1 MAPPVKYN
9 SRYNTTMRLS
19 YTTMM
24 SILVGLGV
32 TVGGFV
38 DPALTFLN
46 NPAIN
51 AGASG
56 IIGTLAGL
64 GAVGI
69 FNSRLAKSS
78 STVGQAYQ
86 EALIWPH
93 PHQTSGYLVLQPHHR
108 KTGWRLRDAITW
120 RKPPKILGAAA
131 TEDQAQALCRAV
143 TQEDGVVIDPSRL
156 SDAQSQAFD
165 KAYAKYTQDPSVYD
179 HNTQKQLTGL
189 WRVTAVDP
197 TTPEI
202 LAYRTRYTAHGRQ
215 IEFYPSPPQTT
226 STVTTLKA
234 DLAHR
239 NLFAPADQTIPE
251 SLPEGTPLVQA
262 PDLHTAWDVQ
272 RLQTQ
277 ATIPWTLLNVA
288 NPNQMPYWTAGC
300 AVPTANG
307 TGLTWHFFPE
317 PPRTMTDPQ
326 RLSQDLRRYSVPDQ
340 TPAEWPVAVTPPSE
354 ALAQWNAQARPT
366 PALSPA
372 APTLAVSLRHPSL

>member
-9 SRYNTTMRLS
+9 SRYNTSMRLY

-64 GAVGI
+64 GAVGV

-78 STVGQAYQ
+78 STVDQAYQ

-93 PHQTSGYLVLQPHHR
+93 PHHTAGYLVLQPHHR

-120 RKPPKILGAAA
+120 RRPPKILGATA
-131 TEDQAQALCRAV
+131 TAEQAQALCRAA
-143 TQEDGVVIDPSRL
+143 TQENGVVIDPTRL
-156 SDAQSQAFD
+156 SAAQSQAFD
-165 KAYAKYTQDPSVYD
+165 KAYAKYTQDPSVYND
-179 HNTQKQLTGL
+179 AAQKQLTGL

-202 LAYRTRYTAHGRQ
+202 LAYRTRYTAQGRQ
-215 IEFYPSPPQTT
+215 VEFYPAPPQTT
-226 STVTTLKA
+226 AAVTTLKA
-234 DLAHR
+234 DLAHH
-239 NLFAPADQTIPE
+239 NLFSPADQAIPV
-251 SLPEGTPLVQA
+251 SLPEGTPLAQA
-262 PDLHTAWDVQ
+262 PDLHTAWHVQ
-272 RLQTQ
+272 RLQAQ

-300 AVPTANG
+300 ALATDDG
-307 TGLTWHFFPE
+307 HGLTWHFYPT
-317 PPRTMTDPQ
+317 PPAYMTDPQ
-326 RLSQDLRRYSVPDQ
+326 RLSQDLRRYSAPDH
-340 TPAEWPVAVTPPSE
+340 TPAEWPFAVTPPQE

-366 PALSPA
+366 PALSLA
-372 APTLAVSLRHPSL
+372 APTLAPLPRHRSL